1 MPRGFLKGLKWQHAW
16 WLMGLLPPLLWPS
29 FLVLFTFAEVP
40 KCLLVFCWILLR
52 VKCWRGPSLLRRRRV
67 SAWLHGTACCLVES
81 GYLMDQAGNEGECY
95 SFIASLGVEKK
106 KNHLS
111 KVLPFCLVGK
121 WTKPWGLS
129 HVLSNPIGMIKI
141 TYASSIFHWNQF
153 RNQNQNQKRNKE
165 PATFWVRS
173 QTRDWKNKII
183 VGGSTKGDR
192 ETQEVQGHEEQLKRK
207 AHRSQ
212 ALPHHLS
219 GPILRSVDTWEKDR
233 RQISFS
239 EGCFRLQ

>member
-1 MPRGFLKGLKWQHAW
+1 M
-16 WLMGLLPPLLWPS
+16 
-29 FLVLFTFAEVP
+29 T
-40 KCLLVFCWILLR
+40 
-52 VKCWRGPSLLRRRRV
+52 
-67 SAWLHGTACCLVES
+67 TCLVTHGAPPS
-81 GYLMDQAGNEGECY
+81 SFMAFILGPVYLCRSAQV
-95 SFIASLGVEKK
+95 SLGVLLDITKSQMLERTIPPEEEEGQRMAPWHCVLPGWVRLPHGSGWQWRWMLFLHCFLGCRKK